1 MRDRIIS
8 GHYHIQQF
16 VHYIVTTRPISRG
29 KHWQLYV
36 TDQ

>member
-16 VHYIVTTRPISRG
+16 CSYIVTTRPSGRG
-29 KHWQLYV
+29 NHGQFTV
-36 TDQ
+36 IGD